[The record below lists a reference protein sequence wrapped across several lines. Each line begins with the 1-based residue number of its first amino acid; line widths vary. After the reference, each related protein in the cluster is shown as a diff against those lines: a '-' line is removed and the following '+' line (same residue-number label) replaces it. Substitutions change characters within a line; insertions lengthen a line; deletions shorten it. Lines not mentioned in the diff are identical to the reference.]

1 MDDAPAHGDH
11 IGISSITFVEVVY
24 LAEKGRIDAGTFVAL
39 LADLKRSDTTFAEI
53 PVDWRV
59 GQAMQSVPRSE
70 VPDMPDRII
79 ASTAVAFNVPV
90 ISRDGKIKLSRVST
104 IW

>member
-1 MDDAPAHGDH
+1 MDDAPVHGDH
-11 IGISSITFVEVVY
+11 IGISSISFMEIVY
-24 LAEKGRIDAGTFVAL
+24 LAEKGRVDSGTFAAM
-39 LADLKRSDTTFAEI
+39 LADLRRPDTTFAEV

-59 GQAMQSVPRSE
+59 GEAMHRVPRSE

-90 ISRDGKIKLSRVST
+90 ISRDGKIRLSRVST